1 MGGDACIT
9 DEALAAWASGAASE
23 TDVAAMTA
31 HVAACDSCR
40 VVLAEVT
47 RTTGERPAPRVAGRY
62 LLQEK
67 LGEGG
72 MGTVW
77 AAWDP
82 TVSRRVAVKVLH
94 ESPGDAG
101 HRARRFAH
109 ERQVLGGL
117 QHPHIARL
125 LDAGETDDGRP
136 WFAMDF
142 VDGLPLDAYCDDRR
156 LAPRQRLEL
165 MLPVFEAVAF
175 AHRHLVVHRDLKPGN
190 ILVGADGAPRLVD
203 FGIARLLEGD
213 DGGGLT
219 QTGMTPMTPAY
230 ASPEQVRR
238 EPLTTATDVYS
249 LGVVL
254 YELLAGVAPYE
265 AAPGQLDALLSA
277 IRDVEPP
284 PPSHA
289 VARAGDA
296 AVACRAPS
304 RERLARE
311 LAGDF
316 DAIVSMALRKDARDR
331 YASVE
336 ALADDVRAALDGRPT
351 AARRGTTAYRAAR
364 FVRRHKASVAAVAA
378 AFLALA
384 AGLVAT
390 AWQAQ
395 KAERERDLARRRFA
409 QVRALAHAVLFDYH
423 DGIANLPGST
433 PVRERLVKDAQGYL
447 DGLAAEA
454 QDDVSLRRELA
465 QAYLKLGDVQG
476 DPFAASLGDLD
487 GARASYLRARQLAE
501 GVLAAAPSD
510 WDARRVVSQ
519 SHEKVGALE
528 EVTGRPEQALAE
540 YELAHELDA
549 ALVAERPDDLDVRL
563 AASRDDLDS
572 GQLLLSQ
579 GRVDDA
585 SQRLERALA
594 QRRAVLAK
602 RDDSLS
608 RKGVGA
614 VLVSLSDVR
623 QEQGRLPD
631 AIAYATEARDVFAA
645 AVKQYPDAV
654 EHQRGLSRTWAQLA
668 GLYRLSGDLARSEEV
683 ARQSLAQARAGVAAD
698 PLNAVAGRDLIVAL
712 ANLAMTL
719 KAKADWPAF
728 EAVQDEMLA
737 TQRRLSAA
745 NPGNVQLRSDLVTL
759 LATAGDGALQHGA
772 FAPAEVHLQELLT
785 VAQGLETE
793 GGVTAMVVEEAAM
806 AHSGL
811 ASVRAHEGRFSEA
824 LTEIRAAQAG
834 LSAVLAANPGLE
846 RIRGRHAM
854 AVATEGEYLTD
865 AAKRAPKTA
874 RRAAWEAARAKLE
887 EARTLLTMLAREG
900 KGNDS
905 TTGVTR
911 DVEALLASC
920 ERALASP

>member
-1 MGGDACIT
+1 MGDGGCIT
-9 DEALAAWASGAASE
+9 DEQLSAWAGGAATADE
-23 TDVAAMTA
+23 QAAMAA
-31 HVAACDSCR
+31 HVAACDTCR
-40 VVLAEVT
+40 VVLAEVA
-47 RTTGERPAPRVAGRY
+47 RTTGERPAPRTMGRY
-62 LLQEK
+62 VLREQV
-67 LGEGG
+67 GAGG

-82 TVSRRVAVKVLH
+82 TVGRRVAVKVLH
-94 ESPGDAG
+94 ETHGDAT
-101 HRARRFAH
+101 HRARRFLH
-109 ERQVLGGL
+109 ERQVLAGL

-142 VDGLPLDAYCDDRR
+142 VDGLPLDAYCDRHR
-156 LAPRQRLEL
+156 LSTRQRLEL
-165 MLPVFEAVAF
+165 LLPVFDAVAF

-213 DGGGLT
+213 DGLT

-238 EPLTTATDVYS
+238 EPIATTTDVYS

-254 YELLAGVAPYE
+254 YELLAGVPPYDAPQ
-265 AAPGQLDALLSA
+265 GQLDTLLAA

-284 PPSHA
+284 PPSRA
-289 VARAGDA
+289 VARAPAD
-296 AVACRAPS
+296 AVASRAPS
-304 RERLARE
+304 RERLRRE
-311 LAGDF
+311 LEGDL

-336 ALADDVRAALDGRPT
+336 AFADDVRAALDGRPT
-351 AARRGTTAYRAAR
+351 AARRGNATYRAVR
-364 FVRRHKASVAAVAA
+364 FVRRHKAAVAAVTA
-378 AFLALA
+378 AFVALA

-390 AWQAQ
+390 LWQARQ
-395 KAERERDLARRRFA
+395 AERERDLARRRFA

-447 DGLAAEA
+447 DALAAEA

-465 QAYLKLGDVQG
+465 QSYLKLGDVQG

-501 GVLAAAPSD
+501 GVLASVPSD

-528 EVTGRPEQALAE
+528 EVTGHPEQALAE
-540 YELAHELDA
+540 YELAQQLDA
-549 ALVAERPDDLDVRL
+549 ALAAERPDDLDVRL

-585 SQRLERALA
+585 SPRLERALE

-608 RKGVGA
+608 RKAVGA
-614 VLVSLSDVR
+614 VLVSLADAR
-623 QEQGRLPD
+623 QEQGRLAD
-631 AIAYATEARDVFAA
+631 AIAYATEARDVFAE
-645 AVKQYPDAV
+645 AVKQHPDAV

-745 NPGNVQLRSDLVTL
+745 NEGNVQLRADLVTL
-759 LATAGDGALQHGA
+759 LATAGDGALAHGA
-772 FAPAEVHLQELLT
+772 FGAAEAHLEELLT
-785 VAQGLETE
+785 VAHGLEAE
-793 GGVTAMVVEEAAM
+793 GGLTAMVVEETAM

-811 ASVRAHEGRFSEA
+811 SSVRAHEDRFAEA
-824 LTEIRAAQAG
+824 LTEIHAAQAG
-834 LSAVLAANPGLE
+834 LAAVLAANPGLE

-854 AVATEGEYLTD
+854 AVATEGDYLVD
-865 AAKRAPKTA
+865 AAKRAPKAA
-874 RRAAWEAARAKLE
+874 RRAAWEAARAKLN
-887 EARTLLTMLAREG
+887 EAHALLTALAREG
-900 KGNDS
+900 KSNDS
-905 TTGVTR
+905 TVGVTR
-911 DVEALLASC
+911 DVEALLATC